1 MDNYG
6 NLIQHMNQ
14 KYKDNPYILQKLH
27 HYLEN
32 IPDYLKNVELE
43 YTKRTAK
50 KDEQIKQTSLF
61 VKYFFQHH
69 EYYYISS
76 SEFFIEYNNFNYT
89 IISEDAIH
97 NEIHIELTKQPFYM
111 RQYKFKIKNIILKQ
125 IKETPFNQCIP
136 DTNTI
141 QTIMNVFYPSLI
153 NNKNHL
159 KYFLTIIGDTLLK
172 KNTHLIHI
180 IDNSYKRFLKLLSE
194 HIYKYIGKSIT
205 ETFKYKYYDHNY
217 SDCRLF
223 PSIYFNQDIHSGFT
237 RDNIMNII
245 AISYYYSSRFKSSDQ
260 FLNTCND
267 KLYTEQTYLLSTFS
281 PHSVIEKFISELFV
295 REPTCDTSLSYKDV
309 YFLWR
314 VFLKKYKLPCI
325 SSQTNFKSILES
337 MQILTIEN
345 DVELCKGI
353 QPNNPIT
360 WNTFQHFWSQNITV
374 GDDIHDELEI
384 DEITSLYNK
393 WISTKGYKEEELTD
407 EYLVE
412 ILSWMLP
419 EIAIENDKYIYNISC
434 KLWNKYDDVIECNK
448 QIPDTINTLLD
459 KYKYYVEW
467 CNEKQTITAN
477 KSYFDQIVTNTD
489 M

>member
-1 MDNYG
+1 MH
-6 NLIQHMNQ
+6 I

-27 HYLEN
+27 QYIEH
-32 IPDYLKNVELE
+32 IPEYLKNLELE
-43 YTKRTAK
+43 YTKRSAK

-76 SEFFIEYNNFNYT
+76 TEFFIEYKDFNYV
-89 IISEDAIH
+89 IITEDEIH
-97 NEIHIELTKQPFYM
+97 NKIHIELTKQPFYM

-125 IKETPFNQCIP
+125 IKDSPFNQVIP

-141 QTIMNVFYPSLI
+141 QSTLNVFFPTLFQ
-153 NNKNHL
+153 NKNHL
-159 KYFLTIIGDTLLK
+159 KYFLTIVGDTLLK

-180 IDNSYKRFLKLLSE
+180 IDNSYKKFLKLLSD

-223 PSIYFNQDIHSGFT
+223 PIIQFNEDLHCNFV

-245 AISYYYSSRFKSSDQ
+245 AITYYYSSRYNSSDE

-267 KLYTEQTYLLSTFS
+267 KMFTDQTYLLSTFT
-281 PHSVIEKFISELFV
+281 PESVIDKFITELFIKDSNN
-295 REPTCDTSLSYKDV
+295 ENTLSYKDV

-325 SSQTNFKSILES
+325 SSQSNFKN
-337 MQILTIEN
+337 ILTSMKILHQ
-345 DVELCKGI
+345 DTELCIGI
-353 QPNNPIT
+353 QSNAPIT
-360 WNTFQHFWSQNITV
+360 WNTFQHFWTQTITV
-374 GDDIHDELEI
+374 GDDIGDQLEI
-384 DEITSLYNK
+384 DEITTLYNI
-393 WISTKGYKEEELTD
+393 WVTNKGYKDEILTE
-407 EYLVE
+407 EYLLE
-412 ILSWMLP
+412 IMSWMMP
-419 EIAIENDKYIYNISC
+419 EIAIENDKFIYNISC
-434 KLWNKYDDVIECNK
+434 KLWNKYENVIECNK
-448 QIPDTINTLLD
+448 QMPDSINTLLD

-467 CNEKQTITAN
+467 CNEKKTITAN
-477 KSYFDQIVTNTD
+477 KNYFDQIINNTD

>member
-172 KNTHLIHI
+172 KKYTS
-180 IDNSYKRFLKLLSE
+180 NSY
-194 HIYKYIGKSIT
+194 Y
-205 ETFKYKYYDHNY
+205 
-217 SDCRLF
+217 
-223 PSIYFNQDIHSGFT
+223 
-237 RDNIMNII
+237 
-245 AISYYYSSRFKSSDQ
+245 
-260 FLNTCND
+260 
-267 KLYTEQTYLLSTFS
+267 
-281 PHSVIEKFISELFV
+281 
-295 REPTCDTSLSYKDV
+295 
-309 YFLWR
+309 
-314 VFLKKYKLPCI
+314 
-325 SSQTNFKSILES
+325 
-337 MQILTIEN
+337 
-345 DVELCKGI
+345 
-353 QPNNPIT
+353 
-360 WNTFQHFWSQNITV
+360 
-374 GDDIHDELEI
+374 
-384 DEITSLYNK
+384 
-393 WISTKGYKEEELTD
+393 
-407 EYLVE
+407 
-412 ILSWMLP
+412 
-419 EIAIENDKYIYNISC
+419 
-434 KLWNKYDDVIECNK
+434 
-448 QIPDTINTLLD
+448 
-459 KYKYYVEW
+459 
-467 CNEKQTITAN
+467 
-477 KSYFDQIVTNTD
+477 
-489 M
+489 